1 VASVGRALI
10 PAVPDDS
17 HTSLGWSTVGS
28 LLVGEM
34 TPRTWRLGLR
44 PADLTLV
51 VVDGAGAA
59 QRELPLAGRTFDQAL
74 AWAAE
79 ALGGAAPGPPPY
91 PMPEHA
97 VGQGGEF
104 RGGDRDALAELE
116 RWYASADA
124 LLREFV
130 SSHPHA
136 EDRVSPVRCWPHH
149 FDIAT
154 LVSIPGG
161 APGEVRTIGVG
172 LSPGDGSYAEPYFYV
187 TPWPAPDGPTL
198 PELPAGAA
206 WHRAGWFGAVLTG
219 TAIFHDAEATPP
231 ARKRMIRDFLDG
243 AWRASATLLGV

>member
-1 VASVGRALI
+1 
-10 PAVPDDS
+10 
-17 HTSLGWSTVGS
+17 
-28 LLVGEM
+28 
-34 TPRTWRLGLR
+34 
-44 PADLTLV
+44 
-51 VVDGAGAA
+51 
-59 QRELPLAGRTFDQAL
+59 
-74 AWAAE
+74 
-79 ALGGAAPGPPPY
+79 
-91 PMPEHA
+91 
-97 VGQGGEF
+97 
-104 RGGDRDALAELE
+104 
-116 RWYASADA
+116 
-124 LLREFV
+124 
-130 SSHPHA
+130 
-136 EDRVSPVRCWPHH
+136 VSPVRCWPHH